1 MKTPYIKIYTADVLA
16 LSRFVTAEQLGQA
29 LIQICENAFNNTD
42 LKWATKTGPERQ
54 LFKFLYA
61 WKEESR
67 QAYQAC
73 VKAGRKGGKKTQANR
88 QRKEPK
94 IDGSGAYALALSV
107 DAKHTET
114 ETKTKTETEPETET
128 ETKK

>member
-1 MKTPYIKIYTADVLA
+1 MKTPYIKLYTADVLA

-29 LIQICENAFNNTD
+29 LIGVCENAFNNTD
-42 LKWATKTGPERQ
+42 LKWSTKTGAERQ
-54 LFKFLYA
+54 LFKMLYA

-88 QRKEPK
+88 AQKQQQ
-94 IDGSGAYALALSV
+94 IDGSGACTLALSPS
-107 DAKHTET
+107 AKHTET
-114 ETKTKTETEPETET
+114 ETKTETEPETET
-128 ETKK
+128 EI